1 MSYSKPKQ
9 ISTGAL
15 ELNNTLLKETLK
27 DSDQQE
33 ANRQARNTQNISA
46 LVNTG
51 LSLVTESIAP
61 KADAL
66 SELNKDYQK
75 QTQKL
80 YNKVGS
86 AAYDTGFEGT
96 DKKADVFMNGLIDD
110 YYRIKNSIKD
120 MKDPSLGQQDLAM
133 IENMVNQYGD
143 GVTNM
148 VAFNSQIEKATKA
161 DLNSGGKLSRT
172 GAPAAQLQIIRKIS
186 GGGAEAEDIE
196 FRREGGNIMLYDR
209 TTKQT
214 LNITEFNKAQQAGE
228 QYLKFAIPTEET
240 TSGFFKKV
248 IEDKSEGGTFLEKF
262 TTKNDKGGFKMTTEQ
277 QADYK
282 DFVMGKEPGS
292 DYSTGGMFE
301 GLLAGDG
308 NVAESIWEDQ
318 MFDAGIATG
327 QWPTGEEDNTVYSGK
342 TSDQIIE
349 AAKRPNATEEE
360 KELYKLFYK
369 DFYEPALNFLA
380 GQSLQGAN
388 ELQITLDEE
397 QEENTEGQKQEEEI
411 VDNKPGAGDIEVNG
425 NKADDTEV
433 IEENTKI
440 VYGAKGF
447 NTEPTK
453 EQAENLKKAAQ
464 EPKTEDGFIKANQIF
479 EENAGRTDNG
489 KLAATPQTEEDLKRY
504 FYTEDKIPNTNYS
517 DGNQKYGTKKLFPN
531 GEPNT
536 AAYDMAA
543 MINMNSAWDPRIIAA
558 IAGGE
563 IKPDERGD
571 YLFGRNDKE
580 LQKSIDLSNVDPQ
593 KMLNEMTDLY
603 KNTYAKSENSSEMK
617 KDKQLPEQ
625 YASYIERI
633 KFIADRYGLELPK
646 GYNEFGRPKEEEKEE
661 SKEVVLDTSLIE
673 DDANDVFAE
682 DTKESSDNNS
692 NATK

>member
-1 MSYSKPKQ
+1 
-9 ISTGAL
+9 
-15 ELNNTLLKETLK
+15 
-27 DSDQQE
+27 
-33 ANRQARNTQNISA
+33 
-46 LVNTG
+46 
-51 LSLVTESIAP
+51 
-61 KADAL
+61 
-66 SELNKDYQK
+66 
-75 QTQKL
+75 
-80 YNKVGS
+80 
-86 AAYDTGFEGT
+86 
-96 DKKADVFMNGLIDD
+96 
-110 YYRIKNSIKD
+110 
-120 MKDPSLGQQDLAM
+120 
-133 IENMVNQYGD
+133 
-143 GVTNM
+143 
-148 VAFNSQIEKATKA
+148 
-161 DLNSGGKLSRT
+161 
-172 GAPAAQLQIIRKIS
+172 
-186 GGGAEAEDIE
+186 
-196 FRREGGNIMLYDR
+196 MLYDR

-248 IEDKSEGGTFLEKF
+248 IEDKSEGGTFLEKY
-262 TTKNDKGGFKMTTEQ
+262 TTKNDKGGFKMTTQQ

-282 DFVMGKEPGS
+282 NDIIGKEPGS
-292 DYSTGGMFE
+292 DYATGGMFE

-369 DFYEPALNFLA
+369 DFYEPSLDFLA
-380 GQSLQGAN
+380 KQSLQGAN

-411 VDNKPGAGDIEVNG
+411 VDNKPGAGDIEVND

-440 VYGAKGF
+440 VYGTKGF

-504 FYTEDKIPNTNYS
+504 FYTEDEIPNTNYS

-682 DTKESSDNNS
+682 DTK
-692 NATK
+692 